1 METSIAELLYPGYGY
16 EHAAQAL
23 SARLRGQ
30 YYYFWSYPGKYYDFS
45 TKMLRFKKGGKV
57 SISGSIIWQNYA
69 E

>member
-1 METSIAELLYPGYGY
+1 MKISIAELLYPGYGY
-16 EHAAQAL
+16 EYAAIAF
-23 SARLRGQ
+23 SARLHGQ
-30 YYYFWSYPGKYYDFS
+30 YFWVYSRNYHDFS